1 MLAMLSG
8 NSHEVLTAVHLIERS
23 TQAQH
28 HVLVRTQVSFCK
40 LDPLSIERY
49 VQSGEPLDK
58 AGAYAIQGRA
68 AAFVRAID
76 GSYTNVVGLP
86 LTETL
91 HLLQQAGAIDALL
104 LEESPHDS

>member
-8 NSHEVLTAVHLIERS
+8 NSHEVLTAVHLIDCS
-23 TQAQH
+23 KQAQSN
-28 HVLVRTQVSFCK
+28 VLVRTRVSFCE

-104 LEESPHDS
+104 LEESPHDT